1 MAKNEQKRARRLP
14 EKLRQAANSLF
25 RRFPLRIPVWVG
37 FGPNGKCAEFSIGKY
52 SENAEKSG

>member
-1 MAKNEQKRARRLP
+1 MKKEQKSARRLP
-14 EKLRQAANSLF
+14 EMLRQAANSLF

-37 FGPNGKCAEFSIGKY
+37 FGSNEKTTKFSIWKS